1 MRYSDLSIGTKQFIG
16 FGIIFAFMTT
26 VSVFAIR
33 NMATVSEQV
42 NEVSGNWM
50 PRATAIADINIS
62 TSLLRTLQL
71 QHAISTD
78 HDQKDKLARQIIQ
91 LIDRINEN
99 LDRYVDLRNK
109 ALVGHTSADKEAEL
123 YNEFD
128 KYWEQ
133 YQDISFNFFRLSG
146 ENKTKEAL
154 ELMDN
159 QAQEAF
165 NLFSRKL
172 VDLVVLNNRDAMAA
186 ASEAREGYTFM
197 RSLTIAVLIATV
209 LISIII
215 AVFLVRSIILPLKKL
230 VSGVE
235 RISAGELDIQIP
247 ESAHDEIG
255 HLTVSFNKMTGAL
268 RSAKEKAEQEE
279 KLRAEADLLK
289 LQMAQAE
296 ARALES
302 ENKRKALE
310 LNRARELQ
318 LSMLPAS
325 FPQIPG
331 YEIAARMQ
339 TASEVGGD
347 YYDYLAA
354 DHMHIFVIGDA
365 TGHGLHAGTMVTATK
380 SIFKAIGSHKQP
392 VQFIRDASYAVKAM
406 GLKQMFMALTFVVL
420 EGRKIRLASAGMPF
434 PLWYRQSEHRVVEIK
449 TKGMPLGSFPQYKYR
464 EHALELES
472 GDMLLL
478 MSDGI
483 LERMDR
489 NRREFDLNR
498 VKDIYLESAKQA
510 AEKIIDQIINAGEKW
525 AEKQP
530 PNDDITFLLIKRKS
544 I

>member
-1 MRYSDLSIGTKQFIG
+1 MRYRDLSIGTKQFIG
-16 FGIIFAFMTT
+16 FGIIFACMTA

-33 NMATVSEQV
+33 NMASVSERV

-62 TSLLRTLQL
+62 TSLLRSLQL

-78 HDQKDKLARQIIQ
+78 RNQKEKLAGQIIQ

-99 LDRYVDLRNK
+99 LDRYVELKNE
-109 ALVGHTSADKEAEL
+109 ASINYTSAEQETEL

-133 YQDISFNFFRLSG
+133 YQDISFNFFRLSS

-165 NLFSRKL
+165 SLFSRKL
-172 VDLVVLNNRDAMAA
+172 VDLVALNNRDAIAA
-186 ASEAREGYTFM
+186 ATKARETYIFM
-197 RSLTIAVLIATV
+197 RSLTIAVLASTV
-209 LISIII
+209 MISIVI
-215 AVFLVRSIILPLKKL
+215 AVFLIRSITLPLRRL

-235 RISAGELDIQIP
+235 RISTGELDTQIP
-247 ESAHDEIG
+247 ESARDEIG

-268 RSAKEKAEQEE
+268 RSAKVKAEQDE

-347 YYDYLAA
+347 YYDYLAS
-354 DHMHIFVIGDA
+354 DHVHIFVIGDA

-380 SIFKAIGSHKQP
+380 SIFKAIGGHKQP
-392 VQFIRDASYAVKAM
+392 VQFIRDASYAIKAM
-406 GLKQMFMALTFVVL
+406 GLKQMFMALAFVML
-420 EGRKIRLASAGMPF
+420 EGGKIRLASAGMPF
-434 PLWYRQSEHRVVEIK
+434 PLWYRQSEHRVEEIK
-449 TKGMPLGSFPQYKYR
+449 TKGMPLGSFPEYNYQ
-464 EHALELES
+464 EHSLELEP

-483 LERMDR
+483 LERMDKD
-489 NRREFDLNR
+489 RRELDISR
-498 VKDIYLESAKQA
+498 VKDILLKSAEQT
-510 AEKIIDQIINAGEKW
+510 AEKIIGQIIRAGEKW
-525 AEKQP
+525 AENQP

-544 I
+544 R